1 MSGSEAFAEGH
12 QYLCNSLSLQMG
24 LTLASR
30 LGPPEHGVHP
40 MSLNCSQAIAKLKL
54 HCFS

>member
-1 MSGSEAFAEGH
+1 MSSSEAFAEGH

-24 LTLASR
+24 LTPASR
-30 LGPPEHGVHP
+30 LSPPEHGVHP